1 MNPRLWRVVAII
13 IVLGFASNVLF
24 VNPAFAGNSAA
35 RMAAKAREQQLV
47 DTAKKIKDKDS
58 ATKQINYLQNKLA
71 TLQAQLLKTPS
82 NSSIISKI
90 ADVLSK
96 IAKWQKKL

>member
-24 VNPAFAGNSAA
+24 VNPAFAGNSDA
-35 RMAAKAREQQLV
+35 RKAAKAREQQLV
-47 DTAKKIKDKDS
+47 DTAKKIKNKDE
-58 ATKQINYLQNKLA
+58 ATKQIQILTKKLGG
-71 TLQAQLLKTPS
+71 LQAELQKKPNDNALKA
-82 NSSIISKI
+82 KI